1 MQPGQRVSG
10 AMLGGSSWVKFFSLV
25 ASWDDYCVDVITITI
40 ASQGNLRLCPVS
52 QGWVCVSIR
61 VLAEPL
67 WGEK

>member
-52 QGWVCVSIR
+52 QRVGVC
-61 VLAEPL
+61 
-67 WGEK
+67 